1 VAQALSN
8 KPGRPKIE
16 LSKQVLEE
24 YYVTQGLS
32 VRAIAQ
38 RFGISHQTV
47 AQRIR
52 DNNLPVKRWRF
63 PGES

>member
-1 VAQALSN
+1 MNQALSN

-47 AQRIR
+47 AQRIKE
-52 DNNLPVKRWRF
+52 NKLPVKRWRF

>member
-1 VAQALSN
+1 MNQALSN

>member
-1 VAQALSN
+1 MGQALSN

-16 LSKQVLEE
+16 LSKNMLEE

-32 VRAIAQ
+32 VRAIAE

-52 DNNLPVKRWRF
+52 ENNLPIKRWRL

>member
-1 VAQALSN
+1 MKQALSN

-16 LSKQVLEE
+16 LSEKVLAD
-24 YYVTQGLS
+24 YYITQGLS

-47 AQRIR
+47 AKRIKEN
-52 DNNLPVKRWRF
+52 DLPVKRWRL

>member
-1 VAQALSN
+1 MNQALSN
-8 KPGRPKIE
+8 KPGRPKID
-16 LSKQVLEE
+16 LSKKVLEE

-32 VRAIAQ
+32 VRAIAE

-47 AQRIR
+47 ALRIR
-52 DNNLPVKRWRF
+52 ENNLPIKRWRL

>member
-1 VAQALSN
+1 MAQALSN

-16 LSKQVLEE
+16 LSKNMLEE

-32 VRAIAQ
+32 VRAIAE

-52 DNNLPVKRWRF
+52 ENNLPIKRWRL